1 MITGD
6 DVDDDDDNADDTD
19 DDADDEGDEV
29 TVMVLRR
36 FLLSHVY

>member
-19 DDADDEGDEV
+19 DDADDEGGEV
-29 TVMVLRR
+29 TVMVLRQ